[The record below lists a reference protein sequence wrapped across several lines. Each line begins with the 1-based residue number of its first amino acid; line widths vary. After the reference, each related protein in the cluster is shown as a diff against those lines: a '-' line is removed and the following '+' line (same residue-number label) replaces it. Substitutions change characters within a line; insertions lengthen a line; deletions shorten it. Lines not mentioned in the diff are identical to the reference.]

1 MCLYSGTLGEQV
13 VKDMEV
19 AGGNGPRLE
28 QLVSMAQG
36 TLQFGVTVMLHRGRP
51 SVKKSDDGKILCNV
65 CISGSQPQ
73 PPMTGTA
80 TAVEFCALVS

>member
-1 MCLYSGTLGEQV
+1 MKEDV
-13 VKDMEV
+13 EV

-28 QLVSMAQG
+28 QLVSMARG
-36 TLQFGVTVMLHRGRP
+36 TLQFGITVTQHRGRP
-51 SVKKSDDGKILCNV
+51 SVKKSDDGEILCNV

-80 TAVEFCALVS
+80 TAVEFCALGS